1 MHISTKE
8 SLVIDV
14 RKIIASKSRKL
25 SRFVPKFIVRYL
37 EKIIHQNDINELLC
51 KYGDSEGVEFV
62 AKILESLNVRT
73 EVRYLSEDR
82 IKSDGRYI
90 FVSNHPLGGL
100 DGMVLISELGKKFG
114 DIKFV
119 VNDFLMNIAPLESIF
134 VPVNKLGGMTRSYS
148 DSINN
153 LYLSQ
158 NQILYFPAGICSR
171 RIKGEITDLRW
182 QTSFYKKALT
192 SGREIVPIYFS
203 GRNSNFF
210 YRLAKFR
217 KLIGLKFNIEMLFLP
232 DEMFR
237 QRNSCFEVVVGVPEK
252 PKKYRDRRELQKF
265 CDEIRDKVFSLK

>member
-1 MHISTKE
+1 MHISTNE
-8 SLVIDV
+8 TLLIDV
-14 RKIIASKSRKL
+14 KKVIASKSKRL
-25 SRFVPKFIVRYL
+25 SRFIPEFVVKYL
-37 EKIIHQNDINELLC
+37 EKIIHQSEINDLLC
-51 KYGDSEGVEFV
+51 KYGNLEGVEFASKV
-62 AKILESLNVRT
+62 LESLNVGAN
-73 EVRYLSEDR
+73 VRYLSESE
-82 IKSDGRYI
+82 IMSGGRYI

-100 DGMVLISELGKKFG
+100 DGMVLISEIGKKFG

-119 VNDFLMNIAPLESIF
+119 VNDFLMNIGPLESIF
-134 VPVNKLGGMTRSYS
+134 VPVNKVGGMTRSYS

>member
-62 AKILESLNVRT
+62 AKVLESLNVRT

-134 VPVNKLGGMTRSYS
+134 VPVNKLGGMTRDYS
-148 DSINN
+148 DLINN
-153 LYLSQ
+153 LYLS
-158 NQILYFPAGICSR
+158 NSQILYFPAGICSR
-171 RIKGEITDLRW
+171 MIKGEVTDLRW
-182 QTSFYKKALT
+182 QTSFYKKALV
-192 SGREIVPIYFS
+192 SGREIVPVHFS

-210 YRLAKFR
+210 YRLAKIR
-217 KLIGLKFNIEMLFLP
+217 KMLGLKFNVEMLFLP
-232 DEMFR
+232 DEMFK
-237 QRNSCFEVVVGVPEK
+237 QRNGSFNVVVGRPEK
-252 PKKYRDRRELQKF
+252 PVRYCNREELEKY
-265 CDEIRDKVFSLK
+265 CNEIRDKVYSLK

>member
-1 MHISTKE
+1 MHISTNE
-8 SLVIDV
+8 TLLIDV
-14 RKIIASKSRKL
+14 KKVIASKSKRL
-25 SRFVPKFIVRYL
+25 SRFIPEFVVKYL
-37 EKIIHQNDINELLC
+37 EKIIHQSEINDLLC
-51 KYGDSEGVEFV
+51 KYGNLEGVEFASKV
-62 AKILESLNVRT
+62 LESLNVGAN
-73 EVRYLSEDR
+73 VRYLSESE
-82 IKSDGRYI
+82 IMSGGRYI

-100 DGMVLISELGKKFG
+100 DGMVLISEIGKKFG
-114 DIKFV
+114 
-119 VNDFLMNIAPLESIF
+119 VNDFLMNIGPLESIF
-134 VPVNKLGGMTRSYS
+134 VPVNKVGGMTRSYS